1 MLYPMSRRPKG
12 QQELKGMEHTVF
24 HSRQETTASPSCPNI
39 CQTFKL
45 YSHIQNALFAVLGCF
60 GWLVVGLG
68 SLWVPFQPLLKG
80 IKNLFSI
87 MTMRL
92 L

>member
-45 YSHIQNALFAVLGCF
+45 YSHIQNVLFAVLECF

-68 SLWVPFQPLLKG
+68 SPLLKG

>member
-24 HSRQETTASPSCPNI
+24 HSRQDTTASPSCPNI

-45 YSHIQNALFAVLGCF
+45 YSHIQNVLFAVLGCF

-68 SLWVPFQPLLKG
+68 SPLLKG
-80 IKNLFSI
+80 TKNLFSI